1 MAALI
6 TKDLGLPV
14 DITPG
19 GHGEFTVW
27 VGDQVVAKKDSR
39 GFPDDGEVVES
50 VRNALKGAT

>member
-14 DITPG
+14 DVTPG
-19 GHGEFTVW
+19 GRGEFTVW
-27 VGDQVVAKKDSR
+27 VNDLVVSKKDSR

-50 VRNALKGAT
+50 VRRAVKGAA